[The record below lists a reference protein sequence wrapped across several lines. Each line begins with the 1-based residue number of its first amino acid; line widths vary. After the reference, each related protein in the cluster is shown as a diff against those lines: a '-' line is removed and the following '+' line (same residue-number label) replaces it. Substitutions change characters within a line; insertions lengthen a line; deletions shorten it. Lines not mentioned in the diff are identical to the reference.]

1 MKIEKNIP
9 VPRQWAMG
17 LTAAMSRLEVGD
29 SLHYEGPLSSPQ
41 VVARRLGIKVVVR
54 SEKNGCRVWRV
65 AGEKAENSARVRR
78 GGKMSSA
85 IERIA
90 REILDL
96 ETLET
101 QKMDSLDFHDLAVW
115 EIRKALEAAYEAG
128 REAEPRQRN
137 PSNSRAESTSP
148 QASRRNKP

>member
-65 AGEKAENSARVRR
+65 AGEKAEGPARVRR
-78 GGKMSSA
+78 RGKMSAA
-85 IERIA
+85 IEKIA

-101 QKMDSLDFHDLAVW
+101 RKMDSLDFHDLAVW

-128 REAEPRQRN
+128 KNAAAPAKKPLKLTGRMHT
-137 PSNSRAESTSP
+137 PSSIPEE
-148 QASRRNKP
+148 